1 MLRWSALRMGLG
13 ARHFAKTGQWGDGRE
28 AALADYVVNNAH
40 KGDLDDVLSTI
51 DTFAYDK
58 SFLISIGDEKGE
70 LLEAAIQRSNPKLC
84 LELGTYVGYSALRI
98 ARAAPSAKVFSV
110 EFSEA
115 NAELARRVWAHAGV
129 DNQVSCVVGT
139 IGDGGRTLDTLA
151 NNGFTTGR
159 LDFLFLDHDNSAYLA
174 DLLSIIERGW
184 LHPGSIV
191 VADNVLVP
199 GAPKYRKY
207 MREQQG
213 KRFTTIEHRTHLEY
227 QDLVPDLVLESE
239 YLD

>member
-13 ARHFAKTGQWGDGRE
+13 ARSFANTGQWGDGRE
-28 AALADYVVNNAH
+28 AALADYVVSNAR

-51 DTFAYDK
+51 DTFAYEK
-58 SFLISIGDEKGE
+58 SFLINIGDEKGH
-70 LLEAAIQRSNPKLC
+70 LLDTAIRRISPKLC
-84 LELGTYVGYSALRI
+84 LELDTYVGYSALRI

-110 EFSEA
+110 EFSAA

-129 DNQVSCVVGT
+129 EDRVCCISGT

-151 NNGFTTGR
+151 NNGFGTGT
-159 LDFLFLDHDNSAYLA
+159 LDFLFLDHHNSAYLA

-213 KRFTTIEHRTHLEY
+213 KRFNTIEHRTHLEY

>member
-1 MLRWSALRMGLG
+1 MLRWSALRMGFG
-13 ARHFAKTGQWGDGRE
+13 ARSFARTGQWGDGRE
-28 AALADYVVNNAH
+28 AALADYVVNNAR

-51 DTFAYDK
+51 DTFAYEK

-70 LLEAAIQRSNPKLC
+70 LLEAATRRANPKLC

-110 EFSEA
+110 EFSAA

-129 DNQVSCVVGT
+129 ADQICCVIGT

-151 NNGFTTGR
+151 NNGFATGT
-159 LDFLFLDHDNSAYLA
+159 LDFLFLDHDNSAYSA
-174 DLLSIIERGW
+174 DLLSIVERGW

-199 GAPKYRKY
+199 GAPKYRQY

-213 KRFTTIEHRTHLEY
+213 KQFATIEHRTHLEY

-239 YLD
+239 YLA